1 MRCDEWNNLLDLSL
15 DGELPEE
22 TARALDRH
30 TMRCPACAYELR
42 TLEQTRRLLREAN
55 LTEAPSDRFRQ
66 RTASRLR
73 AVLTDRN
80 RPAPARESGRQ
91 WLLPFAR
98 EESA

>member
-1 MRCDEWNNLLDLSL
+1 MRCEEWSHLLDLSL

-30 TMRCPACAYELR
+30 SLRCPACAYELR
-42 TLEQTRRLLREAN
+42 TLEQTRRMLREAD
-55 LTEAPSDRFRQ
+55 LSEAPSDTFRL

-73 AVLTDRN
+73 DALTDRT
-80 RPAPARESGRQ
+80 RPTLSRANDRQ
-91 WLLPFAR
+91 WTLPFAR